1 MSRLNEK
8 RLMDKGNIESS
19 DLREAVYGLA
29 EDLNQLV
36 SREHQIL
43 QGELGQVSTLVSDAI
58 KTLVESFNNLNGQVA
73 EQENLVQFIVA
84 EILDSN
90 DQDVEQV
97 GRISE
102 LSQQINQNVA
112 SATRSLQFDDIV
124 QQLVTHSRRRTR
136 QMEQLFAVLTN
147 KLSEMKVVEPQDLTQ
162 IAENIEAMQE
172 EINRFRV
179 ALEKTNPVKQTSM
192 GAGKAELF

>member
-1 MSRLNEK
+1 MRK
-8 RLMDKGNIESS
+8 RLMGKGSTESS

-29 EDLNQLV
+29 EDLNRLV
-36 SREHQIL
+36 SRENQIL
-43 QGELGQVSTLVSDAI
+43 QGELGQISTLVGDAI

-84 EILDSN
+84 EVLNSS
-90 DQDVEQV
+90 DQELEQL

-124 QQLVTHSRRRTR
+124 QQLVTHSHRRTK
-136 QMEQLFAVLTN
+136 QMEQLFAGLTK
-147 KLSEMKVVEPQDLTQ
+147 KLSELKVVEPQDSTQ
-162 IAENIEAMQE
+162 IAKYLEAMQE

-179 ALEKTNPVKQTSM
+179 ALEKTNPVKQTFM

>member
-1 MSRLNEK
+1 MGKVNT
-8 RLMDKGNIESS
+8 ESS
-19 DLREAVYGLA
+19 DLREAIYGLA
-29 EDLNQLV
+29 EDLNRLV
-36 SREHQIL
+36 SRENQIL
-43 QGELGQVSTLVSDAI
+43 QGELGQVSTLVGDAI
-58 KTLVESFNNLNGQVA
+58 KMLVESFNNLIGQVV

-84 EILDSN
+84 EVLNSS
-90 DQDVEQV
+90 DQEVEQL

-124 QQLVTHSRRRTR
+124 QQLIIHSHRRTK
-136 QMEQLFAVLTN
+136 QMEQLFAGLN
-147 KLSEMKVVEPQDLTQ
+147 KKLSELKVVEPQDSTQ
-162 IAENIEAMQE
+162 IAKYLEAMQE

>member
-1 MSRLNEK
+1 MDPMRK
-8 RLMDKGNIESS
+8 RLMGKGNTESF

-29 EDLNQLV
+29 EDLNRLV
-36 SREHQIL
+36 SREHQIM
-43 QGELGQVSTLVSDAI
+43 QGELGQVSTLVGDAI

-84 EILDSN
+84 EVLNSS
-90 DQDVEQV
+90 DQELEQL

-112 SATRSLQFDDIV
+112 SAIRSLQFEDIV
-124 QQLVTHSRRRTR
+124 QQLVTHSHHRTK
-136 QMEQLFAVLTN
+136 QMEQLFAGLTK
-147 KLSEMKVVEPQDLTQ
+147 KLSELKVVEPQDSTQ
-162 IAENIEAMQE
+162 IAKYLEAMQE

-179 ALEKTNPVKQTSM
+179 ALEKTNPVKQTFM

>member
-1 MSRLNEK
+1 MG
-8 RLMDKGNIESS
+8 KGSTESS

-29 EDLNQLV
+29 EDLNRLV
-36 SREHQIL
+36 SRENQIL
-43 QGELGQVSTLVSDAI
+43 QGELGQVSTLVGDAI
-58 KTLVESFNNLNGQVA
+58 KTLVKSFNNLNGQVA

-84 EILDSN
+84 EVLHSN
-90 DQDVEQV
+90 DHEVEQL

-124 QQLVTHSRRRTR
+124 QQLITHSHRRTK
-136 QMEQLFAVLTN
+136 QMEQLFAGLTE
-147 KLSEMKVVEPQDLTQ
+147 KLSELKVVEPQNSTQ
-162 IAENIEAMQE
+162 ITKYLEAMQE

>member
-1 MSRLNEK
+1 
-8 RLMDKGNIESS
+8 MDKGNNELS

-29 EDLNQLV
+29 EDLNRLV

-43 QGELGQVSTLVSDAI
+43 KGELGQVSTLVGDAI
-58 KTLVESFNNLNGQVA
+58 KTLVESFNSLNGQVA

-84 EILDSN
+84 EVMDAN
-90 DQDVEQV
+90 DQELEQV

-112 SATRSLQFDDIV
+112 SVTRSLQFDDIV
-124 QQLVTHSRRRTR
+124 QQLVTHSYRRTE
-136 QMEQLFAVLTN
+136 QMEQLFAGLSK
-147 KLSEMKVVEPQDLTQ
+147 KLSELKVVEPQDSTL
-162 IAENIEAMQE
+162 IAKYIEAMQE

>member
-1 MSRLNEK
+1 
-8 RLMDKGNIESS
+8 MDKGNTEAS

-29 EDLNQLV
+29 EDLNRLV

-43 QGELGQVSTLVSDAI
+43 QGELGQVGTLVGDAI

-73 EQENLVQFIVA
+73 EQENLVQIIVA
-84 EILDSN
+84 EVLDSN
-90 DQDVEQV
+90 DKELEQV

-102 LSQQINQNVA
+102 LSQQINQNVV

-124 QQLVTHSRRRTR
+124 QQLVTHSHHRTER
-136 QMEQLFAVLTN
+136 MEQLFAGLTK
-147 KLSEMKVVEPQDLTQ
+147 KLSELKVLDPQDTTQ
-162 IAENIEAMQE
+162 IAKYIEAMQE

>member
-1 MSRLNEK
+1 MDPMRK
-8 RLMDKGNIESS
+8 RLIDKGSTESS

-29 EDLNQLV
+29 EDLNRLV
-36 SREHQIL
+36 SREHQIM
-43 QGELGQVSTLVSDAI
+43 QGELGQVSTLVGDAI

-73 EQENLVQFIVA
+73 EQENLIQFIVA
-84 EILDSN
+84 EVLNSS
-90 DQDVEQV
+90 DQELEQL

-112 SATRSLQFDDIV
+112 SAIRSLQFEDIV
-124 QQLVTHSRRRTR
+124 QQLVTHSHRRTK
-136 QMEQLFAVLTN
+136 QMEQLFAGLTK
-147 KLSEMKVVEPQDLTQ
+147 KLSELKVVEPQDSTQ
-162 IAENIEAMQE
+162 IAKYLEAMQE

-179 ALEKTNPVKQTSM
+179 ALEKTNPVKQTSI